1 VRARLVAAYLCAML
15 ADWAG
20 KEQVPLVRD
29 AAAAGLRRAIDE
41 D

>member
-1 VRARLVAAYLCAML
+1 MLV
-15 ADWAG
+15 DWAR
-20 KEQVPLVRD
+20 KEQVPDVLD